1 MLLSDQASGTI
12 RFRPIALCTR
22 VHVTRHEGMF
32 LWRCLCLKTVP
43 LNLATR
49 ATRAGRVGRVC
60 RFNKTKMGT
69 PQRAYK
75 ARQHLFSAHPE
86 KPWRWPGKPLSP
98 EGKEKTGAGAR
109 RWERMIDNSR
119 PHNEIAWDKG
129 ISYCLTNRIRRNER
143 RETGRNK

>member
-75 ARQHLFSAHPE
+75 ARQHLFSASPE
-86 KPWRWPGKPLSP
+86 KPWPL
-98 EGKEKTGAGAR
+98 A
-109 RWERMIDNSR
+109 
-119 PHNEIAWDKG
+119 
-129 ISYCLTNRIRRNER
+129 
-143 RETGRNK
+143 ETGRARRSLPKGRKRRAQARGDGKG